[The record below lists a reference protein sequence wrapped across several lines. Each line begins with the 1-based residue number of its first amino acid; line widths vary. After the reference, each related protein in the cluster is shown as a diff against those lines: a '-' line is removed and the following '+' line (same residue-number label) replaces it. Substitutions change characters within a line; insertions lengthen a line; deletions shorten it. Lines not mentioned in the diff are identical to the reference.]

1 MHMVNRIVAVYCEHA
16 LDSWMLR
23 VRAQGIWTSLVILVL
38 LNWNLNISG

>member
-1 MHMVNRIVAVYCEHA
+1 MVNRIVAVYCEHA

-23 VRAQGIWTSLVILVL
+23 VRAAAQGIWTSLVILVL